1 MDWIPI
7 AVALV
12 GSVGGGYLGVKIAV
26 SVLQTEMLQVK
37 EEIRS
42 LRDSRHQHAGLIQEH
57 EGRIAS
63 LERWRDKP

>member
-26 SVLQTEMLQVK
+26 SVLQTEMAQVK
-37 EEIRS
+37 EEIKS
-42 LRDSRHQHAGLIQEH
+42 LRESRHQHANLIQDH
-57 EGRIAS
+57 EARLS
-63 LERWRDKP
+63 FLERD

>member
-26 SVLQTEMLQVK
+26 SVLQTQMSQVLK
-37 EEIRS
+37 EIES
-42 LRDSRHQHAGLIQEH
+42 LRESRHEHAGLIQEH

-63 LERWRDKP
+63 LERWRDKL